1 MPVLPMFPLGS
12 VLMPSVFLPLHLF
25 EPRYRQLIRD
35 CLDGDREFGVVLI
48 ERGSEVGGGDVRA
61 DVGTVARVLEAHELD
76 DGRWAVGA
84 VGTRRFR
91 VLRWLEDD
99 PYPRADVE
107 DWDDPDAGIPA
118 ADDPEPGRAPEGAAI
133 DDGEQ
138 PDLAAV
144 VATLRRVLALSSEL
158 GDDAAAATQELSPD
172 PSLASYQIAAL
183 SPIGPLDRQS
193 LLCIP
198 GSAERLA
205 RLAALLAEEETFLNV
220 RLGLDDLADPD

>member
-12 VLMPSVFLPLHLF
+12 VLLPSVFLPLHLF

-35 CLDGDREFGVVLI
+35 CLAGDREFGVVLI

-61 DVGTVARVLEAHELD
+61 DIGTIAHVLEAHELD

-99 PYPRADVE
+99 PYPRADIE
-107 DWDDPDAGIPA
+107 DWDDPDAGGRSP
-118 ADDPEPGRAPEGAAI
+118 DDAM
-133 DDGEQ
+133 
-138 PDLAAV
+138 PDLADV
-144 VATLRRVLALSSEL
+144 VATLRRVLALASEL
-158 GDDAAAATQELSPD
+158 GDAAADATHELSAD

-193 LLCIP
+193 LLAIP

-205 RLAALLAEEETFLNV
+205 RLAELLAEEETFLNV